1 MIKTS
6 IIFFF
11 ILISTTCFSQEPAT
25 ITVKKQSDL
34 AKATYDNVEF
44 KLIAM
49 DRFGNIVDHSI
60 KSFELH
66 YVEKKKKLKVF
77 KSYNETLTPE
87 MLSEFKKLKEAKK
100 IFFTKIMAEDEFGN
114 LVSLPDVIEM
124 QFPECKMKQ
133 DLKK

>member
-1 MIKTS
+1 MTKVL
-6 IIFFF
+6 IILFF
-11 ILISTTCFSQEPAT
+11 IFGSFVGFSQEPAT

-34 AKATYDNVEF
+34 AKATYDNVEY

-77 KSYNETLTPE
+77 KSNNETLTPE

-114 LVSLPDVIEM
+114 LVRLPDVIEM
-124 QFPECKMKQ
+124 QFPECKIKQ

>member
-1 MIKTS
+1 MAKIL
-6 IIFFF
+6 IILFF
-11 ILISTTCFSQEPAT
+11 IFGSFVSFSQEPAT

-34 AKATYDNVEF
+34 AKATYDNVEY

-49 DRFGNIVDHSI
+49 DRFGNMVDHSI

-66 YVEKKKKLKVF
+66 YVEKKKKLRVF
-77 KSYNETLTPE
+77 KSYSETLTPE

-114 LVSLPDVIEM
+114 LVRLPDVIEM

>member
-1 MIKTS
+1 MVKIS
-6 IIFFF
+6 GILLF
-11 ILISTTCFSQEPAT
+11 ILASFSCFAQEPAT

-49 DRFGNIVDHSI
+49 DRFGNIVDHAI

-66 YVEKKKKLKVF
+66 YVEKKKKVKMF

-100 IFFTKIMAEDEFGN
+100 IFFTKIMAQDEFGN
-114 LVSLPDVIEM
+114 LVRLPDVIEM
-124 QFPECKMKQ
+124 QFPDCKIKQ